1 VDDTILLLEDD
12 FEMAKNL
19 KLVLHAFEKLPDLKI
34 IFHKSQ
40 MYYFEETKERTTGY
54 VDLFG
59 CKDKEGSMPFKY
71 SGIPMCHRK
80 LSNKDWR
87 IV

>member
-34 IFHKSQ
+34 IFHKSK
-40 MYYFEETKERTTGY
+40 MYCFEETFWLQGQGG
-54 VDLFG
+54 VHAF
-59 CKDKEGSMPFKY
+59 
-71 SGIPMCHRK
+71 
-80 LSNKDWR
+80 
-87 IV
+87 